1 MHFASRPKSAPTH
14 DDIVMTLR
22 AKPGLVLVPGLLCDE
37 LMWRPQLA
45 ALAAVADCWVADH
58 TRSETMAEVAA
69 DALRDAP
76 FEKFALA
83 GLSMGGYVALQMMRQ
98 AAQRVLKLAL
108 LDTTARADTPEQTQ
122 RRRDLI
128 SLAERGRFL
137 GITDALLPLL
147 IHPSQLA
154 NRELASTIKRMAK
167 NTGRDAFIRQE
178 RAIISRSD
186 SLPLLPRIACPTLI
200 LCGRQD
206 ALIPIALHEE
216 MAARISGSKL
226 EIVEECGHLST
237 LERPVETSAALA
249 RWLEPSRSSVR
260 SKSRR
265 VK

>member
-1 MHFASRPKSAPTH
+1 MHFASRPKSDPPH

-37 LMWRPQLA
+37 LLWRPQLA

-69 DALRDAP
+69 DVLRDSP

-83 GLSMGGYVALQMMRQ
+83 GLSMGGYVALEMTRQ
-98 AAQRVLKLAL
+98 APRRVLKLAL
-108 LDTTARADTPEQTQ
+108 LDTTARADTPEQTR

-128 SLAERGRFL
+128 SLAGRGRFL
-137 GITDALLPLL
+137 AITDLLLPMLV
-147 IHPSQLA
+147 HRSQLA

-186 SLPLLPRIACPTLI
+186 SLPVLARIACPTLVM
-200 LCGRQD
+200 CGRQD
-206 ALIPIALHEE
+206 ALVPLALHQE
-216 MAARISGSKL
+216 MAAGISGSKL

-237 LERPVETSAALA
+237 LERPAETSAALA
-249 RWLEPSRSSVR
+249 RWLAP
-260 SKSRR
+260 
-265 VK
+265 